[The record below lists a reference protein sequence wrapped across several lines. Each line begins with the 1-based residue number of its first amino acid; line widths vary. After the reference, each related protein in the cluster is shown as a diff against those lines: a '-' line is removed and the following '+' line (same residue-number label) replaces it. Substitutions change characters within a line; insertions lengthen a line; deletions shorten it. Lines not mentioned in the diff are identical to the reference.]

1 MKVIKKKKWG
11 NVGKKKNVKQQLMA
25 NNKRQKMGDGY
36 MWVLGV
42 AFILSHRQG
51 GKNTTGLIT
60 SKQDVRR

>member
-1 MKVIKKKKWG
+1 M
-11 NVGKKKNVKQQLMA
+11 GKKKNVKQQLMA